1 MGLELTQFTDG
12 FVGYDEE
19 IVIQLLLILL
29 TSGVHFDLIQ
39 RFSWFPVASWR
50 KAPPRLFLNL
60 SVCGVNRWFFFPES
74 PIPCEYW
81 IFSQIN
87 TFQQR

>member
-1 MGLELTQFTDG
+1 MAYMGLELTQFTDG

-39 RFSWFPVASWR
+39 RFS
-50 KAPPRLFLNL
+50 
-60 SVCGVNRWFFFPES
+60 
-74 PIPCEYW
+74 
-81 IFSQIN
+81 
-87 TFQQR
+87 